1 MYGQPGQAQLLNQ
14 MMQVWKDTHRM
25 RLGQI
30 VEGCTSKYTIWREH
44 KIEDAVPLSAIM
56 RVLIPNP
63 VPIQPSKVE
72 IIKLEFASER
82 LEIEKKYLRLEKIA
96 NKAKSNARI
105 HERKAQRMT
114 DVYTKTKSENENLYI
129 ANKKLWGQVKDT
141 KIRRF
146 FLTQR
151 REGEASQRESNHWQ
165 TQTIEAQTKVN
176 YLENEHSVVFKEL
189 LKCRK
194 SQR

>member
-1 MYGQPGQAQLLNQ
+1 M
-14 MMQVWKDTHRM
+14 
-25 RLGQI
+25 GQI

-96 NKAKSNARI
+96 NKTKSNARI

-129 ANKKLWGQVKDT
+129 ANKKLWEQNRNT
-141 KIRRF
+141 KIGL
-146 FLTQR
+146 FLGHSKEKRIFPKRVQ
-151 REGEASQRESNHWQ
+151 S
-165 TQTIEAQTKVN
+165 
-176 YLENEHSVVFKEL
+176 LENASIRSSDE
-189 LKCRK
+189 
-194 SQR
+194 SQSLEE